1 MTTRLRRSVLYVP
14 GSNARAREKSR
25 SIPADA
31 LVFDLEDSV
40 FPAEKTTT
48 RSAVA
53 RVLESG
59 GFGPREII
67 VRINPLDSEWGRDDL
82 IGLSQAGLDAI
93 LLPKV
98 ATPGDIMFA
107 AADLAKAG
115 APDSLRLWAMVETPA
130 AVLNATALARTA
142 ADPASRLDVLVMGT
156 NDLATDLRA
165 KTRPGRAALV
175 PWLATCVAAAR
186 CHDLDILDGVYNAID
201 DAAGLRAECEQ
212 GRDFG
217 MDGKTCVHP
226 AQVEICNDVFGP
238 DAEELAWARKVVA
251 AFNDAEG
258 ASKSVLRIDG
268 QMVER
273 LHVAAAERI
282 LALEDAVAR
291 RQS

>member
-14 GSNARAREKSR
+14 GSNARARDKSR

-40 FPAEKTTT
+40 FPADKAAA

-53 RVLESG
+53 SVLEAG
-59 GFGPREII
+59 GFGTREKV

-82 IGLSQAGLDAI
+82 LGLAQVGLDAI

-107 AADLAKAG
+107 ASDLAKAG
-115 APDSLRLWAMVETPA
+115 APESLRLWAMVETPE

-165 KTRPGRAALV
+165 KTRPGRAPLV

-201 DAAGLRAECEQ
+201 DPAGLRAECEQ

-226 AQVEICNDVFGP
+226 AQVEICNEIFGP
-238 DAEELAWARKVVA
+238 DAQELAWARKVVA
-251 AFNDAEG
+251 AFSDAEG
-258 ASKSVLRIDG
+258 ATKSVLRIDG
-268 QMVER
+268 HMVER
-273 LHVAAAERI
+273 LHVVAAERI